1 MEERGL
7 TPEEFLAIGERLKSM
22 EGDTTPFPVV
32 DGKKISVVG
41 DANRTEVKR
50 NDYEIKF
57 RIPKEMLGND
67 IPKGAQQVGDFYAF
81 TVKYKDIS
89 VTPRNDLKIVD
100 AIFKLL
106 PFFRKLKDDGSV
118 EEMGKEELFSMFA
131 YANEEI
137 HLAMYNLV
145 ATFLGINDRM
155 GEYMLPMSVIHAV
168 VGIMDAHPEIFNEA
182 DVFFG

>member
-22 EGDTTPFPVV
+22 EKDTTPFPVV

-57 RIPKEMLGND
+57 RIPKEMLGGD
-67 IPKGAQQVGDFYAF
+67 MPKGARQVGDFYVF
-81 TVKYKDIS
+81 TVKYKDVS

-106 PFFRKLKDDGSV
+106 PFFKKIKDDGGV
-118 EEMGKEELFSMFA
+118 EELDEEELFSVFA
-131 YANEEI
+131 YAHEEV

-145 ATFLGINDRM
+145 ATFLGISDQM
-155 GEYMLPMSVIHAV
+155 GEYMLPVSVIKALY
-168 VGIMDAHPEIFNEA
+168 GIMDAHPEIFNEA